1 MTEESMA
8 ARESENR
15 VVIRRR
21 RRNVSP
27 EKNVKSSVSTVFLGG
42 LQIFRPTLSLFPF
55 FQFFWPISRGRIF
68 IRKVT
73 KMPSR
78 A

>member
-42 LQIFRPTLSLFPF
+42 LQIFRPTLSLSF
-55 FQFFWPISRGRIF
+55 FSVFLANQSW
-68 IRKVT
+68 
-73 KMPSR
+73 
-78 A
+78 